1 MLLRTAWRSIW
12 RNRRRTLITVS
23 SISLGLTIVIF
34 FIALGD
40 GIYYQLIDDAAR
52 MQAGHATIEHPD
64 YRDAPAVDL
73 WIENTSELRESLE
86 QVPDVGLTKLLVLG
100 QGVARSGRGSVGVA
114 VMGIEP
120 SVEARTSLLAK
131 HVIEGGYLDDSDEA
145 LVVIGSKLARQLK
158 VEVGKKL
165 VLTANDANGFLVE
178 ELFRVKGI
186 FETGT
191 DVLDGYVLQ
200 APFHFIARFYS
211 LPEDSATQ
219 LGIVIR
225 DSHKQERAFKSIKS
239 ALKDKRVA
247 VFPWQEIMPDLAS
260 YIKVDKSTNIVMQSI
275 LMFLILFTIFNTI
288 LMSVLEREREFAVLQ
303 AVGTPSGLLRRQ
315 VVVESALIGLLG
327 CGIGT
332 ALGWAVSHYFEVVGI
347 DVSKLLEKGAEVSGF
362 AISPIIRPLA
372 TFDILAWPFCLV
384 FTATI
389 LLSLISLGR
398 IRDDRLADTLRH
410 G

>member
-1 MLLRTAWRSIW
+1 
-12 RNRRRTLITVS
+12 
-23 SISLGLTIVIF
+23 
-34 FIALGD
+34 

-52 MQAGHATIEHPD
+52 MQAGHATIEHPG
-64 YRDAPAVDL
+64 YRAAPAVDL
-73 WIENTSELRESLE
+73 WIKNTGRLRRSLE
-86 QVPDVGLTKLLVLG
+86 RVPDVELTKLLVLG

-114 VMGIEP
+114 VMGVEP

-131 HVIEGGYLDDSDEA
+131 HVVEGEYLADSDEA
-145 LVVIGSKLARQLK
+145 LVVIGSKLARQLR

-165 VLTANDANGFLVE
+165 VLTANDADGLLVE

-200 APFHFIARFYS
+200 APFHFVARFYS

-225 DSHKQERAFKSIKS
+225 DAHNQERAFKNIEK
-239 ALKDKRVA
+239 ALEGERVS
-247 VFPWQEIMPDLAS
+247 VYPWQEIMPDLAA

-275 LMFLILFTIFNTI
+275 LMVLILFTIFNTI
-288 LMSVLEREREFAVLQ
+288 LMSVLEREREFGVLQ
-303 AVGTPSGLLRRQ
+303 AIGSSPGLLRRQ

-347 DVSKLLEKGAEVSGF
+347 DISKLLEKGAEVSGF

-372 TFDILAWPFCLV
+372 TYDVLAWPFCLV
-384 FTATI
+384 LVATV
-389 LLSLISLGR
+389 LLSLISIGR